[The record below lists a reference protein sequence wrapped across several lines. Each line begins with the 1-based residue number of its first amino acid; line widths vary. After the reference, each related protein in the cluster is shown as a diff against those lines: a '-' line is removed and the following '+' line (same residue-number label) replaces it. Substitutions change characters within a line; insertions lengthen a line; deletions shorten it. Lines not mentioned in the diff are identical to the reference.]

1 MRTTL
6 SILLLLA
13 GGSAFAQAPQEP
25 ALGYNFAELRF
36 VDVDVNGGD
45 GLKLGGSFRF
55 SGNWLAVGSL
65 TRLNFNNDVDSTTL
79 ELGAGYVWPYRP
91 DWDFLAN
98 VRIIRT
104 DVDFPFGSADDTGVG
119 LTGGVRGLIAP
130 QFEVRGAVQHVSVD
144 DSDTYLELAGDYYFT
159 PNVAAGLSIEFGGD
173 VDAWTIGA
181 RWYFR

>member
-1 MRTTL
+1 MRTVL

-13 GGSAFAQAPQEP
+13 GGSAYAQAPQQP

-36 VDVDVNGGD
+36 VSVDSNGGD
-45 GLKLGGSFRF
+45 GLKLGGSYRF

-65 TRLNFNNDVDSTTL
+65 ASLNFNNDVDSTTL

-98 VRIIRT
+98 VRIVRI
-104 DVDFPFGSADDTGVG
+104 DVDTPSGSANDTGIG
-119 LTGGVRGLIAP
+119 LTGGIRGLITP
-130 QFEVRGAVQHVSVD
+130 QFEVRGAVNHINVD
-144 DSDTYLELAGDYYFT
+144 SSDTYLELAGDYYFT
-159 PNVAAGLSIEFGGD
+159 PNVAAGLSIDFGGD
-173 VDAWTIGA
+173 TDAWTIGA